1 VEVPADQFPAQFF
14 PNPASA
20 NAFFLNAALYTAV
33 GTMRKRGPMIS
44 LEEFRLIRDYVE
56 KHCGIHL
63 PDEKVYL
70 VETRLTTLMFEQG
83 CKTFGELHNKAVRD
97 KTHILRDKIIENIT
111 TNETY
116 WFRDLHPFGILK
128 EVLFKRY
135 AEEITAGKR
144 KKIRIWCSACST
156 GQEPYSI
163 AMTFREF
170 MRENP
175 RIRREH
181 IEITA
186 SDISSTVLF
195 IGKMGRYDSLSMSR
209 GLSEEFR
216 DRYFIRDD
224 TVWSIKDEIKEMVR
238 FQKLNLQE
246 NFQHLGRQ
254 DIIFCRNI
262 LIYFSTEFKQNI
274 LKRIASLLQP
284 DGYLFLGASESII
297 MYTQEYEML
306 KHAMGLYYQIKQNE
320 EKHHAYSVR

>member
-1 VEVPADQFPAQFF
+1 MRER
-14 PNPASA
+14 
-20 NAFFLNAALYTAV
+20 
-33 GTMRKRGPMIS
+33 GTMIS
-44 LEEFRLIRDYVE
+44 LEEFRLIRDYIE

-63 PDEKVYL
+63 SDEKVYL

-83 CKTFGELHNKAVRD
+83 CKSFGELHDKALRD
-97 KTHILRDKIIENIT
+97 KTHVLRDKIIEGIT

-116 WFRDLHPFGILK
+116 WFRDLHPFGILN

-135 AEEITAGKR
+135 AEEITAGR
-144 KKIRIWCSACST
+144 RNKIRIWCSACST

-163 AMTFREF
+163 AMTFQEF

-175 RIRREH
+175 QIRREH
-181 IEITA
+181 IEIIA

-195 IGKMGRYDSLSMSR
+195 IGKMGRYDNLSMSR
-209 GLSEEFR
+209 GLSGEFR

-224 TVWSIKDEIKEMVR
+224 KVWTIKDEIKQMVR

-246 NFQHLGRQ
+246 NFQHLGKQ

-262 LIYFSTEFKQNI
+262 LIYFSMEFKQNI

-306 KHAMGLYYQIKQNE
+306 RHAMGLYYQITQNE
-320 EKHHAYSVR
+320 EQRHAYSVR